1 MRAAGAKLL
10 LATDFDGTAA
20 AISSDGADVNW
31 APAAYALLS
40 ELSHRS
46 DTALAIISGRP
57 MTDVADYAASVR
69 CFRAASFGAEVH
81 DPNGV
86 VIRSH
91 AIFNFQLPEAAVTE
105 AAAAGMW
112 LEEKPHGL
120 ALHWQ
125 NAFPVRE
132 ELRVIDT
139 FSDWAKSRSLRLQSG
154 RCFIEA
160 NNHDFDKASA
170 LQLIAEITRP
180 RAVIFC
186 GNDDSDARA
195 LEWAAARGKAFFVQ
209 NNGGAPPTGCVSV
222 ESIETLWARIRDAVV
237 ELLP

>member
-1 MRAAGAKLL
+1 MKFTGAKLL

-20 AISSDGADVNW
+20 AISADGADVMW
-31 APAAYALLS
+31 APAALALLS

-46 DTALAIISGRP
+46 DTELAIISGRP

-86 VIRSH
+86 IIRTH
-91 AIFNFQLPEAAVTE
+91 PAFNFQLPVATVSEV
-105 AAAAGMW
+105 AAAGMW

-125 NAFPVRE
+125 SASAAGAQ
-132 ELRVIDT
+132 LRVVDA

-160 NNHDFDKASA
+160 NNHGFDKASA
-170 LQLIAEITRP
+170 LHLIAEITRP

-195 LEWAAARGKAFFVQ
+195 LEWAAARGKAFFVR
-209 NNGGAPPTGCVSV
+209 NNGSAPPTGCVSV
-222 ESIETLWARIRDAVV
+222 ESIETLWAHIREAVA
-237 ELLP
+237 ELLI